1 MAQALRGFAVAA
13 FIVSLA
19 AGVPVQAQGLP
30 TPILVRADPQMV
42 YPGSPGWLDANGRVA
57 ITIYGENLAPND
69 GYGHPAGPDGGYQHI
84 FIRGVSPHGDQ
95 ATSWVPATAAN
106 GCQVYGSTSTSGL
119 SLGIDPARYLSEPGS
134 HLQVKLWVSLTAT
147 GAADPVGSGSRSSP
161 WSAIK
166 TIDVAPAG
174 ATKPAPVSAPSAPP
188 VISRLVPMDFTLGV
202 PGQDYRLR
210 IYGTFATGACQV
222 IFNGDAAA
230 PVPGEDAAVGY
241 EMTPN
246 WTSTGSDKVFHVTI
260 PAKYRRTTPGQLSIV
275 VVDGAGRATQ
285 PKVVTFTAMTAHTT
299 GRPAVGLPAAVR
311 TLPPS
316 APPVAVQTA
325 PRVPGG
331 VPAAPPERS
340 PAIQVKLIPVPKLPE
355 AAPDVVGRSQRLA
368 ARIPGPARPRYE
380 LVRTEVLR
388 AMREPTVDLRA
399 AAQAAV
405 RGQFA
410 GAAGADIETLVAM
423 VLMEASRSAEQ
434 DLRVALAAMEQINQA
449 KQAQRDQA
457 QRLQEQERRLRTEV
471 RKDYG
476 AAAAPAL
483 LKVAP
488 KGPRPVVRTPVL
500 NLELPRLAPDLVHPP
515 QPRQDLTAAQIE
527 AELARAKGNLDDLS
541 ELGDLLQ
548 LRLQQAMDRRSK
560 TLEVCSNIL
569 RKVAS
574 TEDSLLRNLK

>member
-1 MAQALRGFAVAA
+1 MAQASRGSAIAASIVA
-13 FIVSLA
+13 LA
-19 AGVPVQAQGLP
+19 AGVPAQAQGLP

-42 YPGSPGWLDANGRVA
+42 YPGSPGWLDANGRVV

-69 GYGHPAGPDGGYQHI
+69 GYSHPAGPDGGYQHI

-95 ATSWVPATAAN
+95 ATPWVPATAAN
-106 GCQVYGSTSTSGL
+106 GCQMYGGTSTSGL

-147 GAADPVGSGSRSSP
+147 GAADPVGSGSMSSS

-174 ATKPAPVSAPSAPP
+174 ATKPAPASSPSAPS
-188 VISRLVPMDFTLGV
+188 VISRLVPADFTLGV

-210 IYGTFATGACQV
+210 IYGTFASGACQV

-246 WTSTGSDKVFHVTI
+246 WTSTGSDNVFHVTI
-260 PAKYRRTTPGQLSIV
+260 PAKYRRSAPGQLSIV
-275 VVDGAGRATQ
+275 VVDRAGRATQ
-285 PKVVTFTAMTAHTT
+285 PKAVTFTAMTAHPA

-311 TLPPS
+311 TPAPTVPS
-316 APPVAVQTA
+316 GAVQ
-325 PRVPGG
+325 V
-331 VPAAPPERS
+331 APPERS
-340 PAIQVKLIPVPKLPE
+340 PAIQVKLIPIPKLPE
-355 AAPDVVGRSQRLA
+355 APPDAAGRSQRLTT
-368 ARIPGPARPRYE
+368 RIPGPVRPRYD

-388 AMREPTVDLRA
+388 AMRTPTADLRTV
-399 AAQAAV
+399 AQNAV

-410 GAAGADIETLVAM
+410 GAASPDIEALVAM
-423 VLMEASRSAEQ
+423 VLMETSRSAEQ
-434 DLRVALAAMEQINQA
+434 DLRDALAAMEQINQA

-457 QRLQEQERRLRTEV
+457 QQLQAQERRLRTDV
-471 RKDYG
+471 RKEH
-476 AAAAPAL
+476 AAVAAPAL
-483 LKVAP
+483 IKVAP

-500 NLELPRLAPDLVHPP
+500 NLELPRLAPDLVRPP
-515 QPRQDLTAAQIE
+515 QPRQDLTAAQLE
-527 AELARAKGNLDDLS
+527 AELARTKGHLDDLS
-541 ELGDLLQ
+541 ELGDQLQ
-548 LRLQQAMDRRSK
+548 MRLQPALDQRSK
-560 TLEVCSNIL
+560 ALELASNLL
-569 RKVAS
+569 RKVAT